1 MSDETDHDA
10 RSTTFPESIR
20 SAHRHSSDHR
30 AELLA
35 SENCGCFY
43 CQEIYPPSAIIEW
56 IDEDSAGLGQTALC
70 ARCGVDSVI
79 GDRSGFP
86 VTKEFLSQMNRYW
99 F

>member
-1 MSDETDHDA
+1 MGWEEDHQA
-10 RSTTFPESIR
+10 RTAKFPDDVR
-20 SAHRHSSDHR
+20 AAHRHSSGHR

-43 CQEIYPPSAIIEW
+43 CERIYQPSEIVAWTDTNESGE
-56 IDEDSAGLGQTALC
+56 GQTAIC
-70 ARCGVDSVI
+70 PRCGIDSVI

-86 VTKEFLSQMNRYW
+86 VTPEFLAKMHEHW